1 MSCRTTSSNPY
12 SCSGAYSTV
21 IYIAVSIRVQWQSRR
36 RKLRKNGGAKS
47 DGARSG
53 LRHAGGSGDGSRQ
66 GGARRADLFF
76 LLCGVREEIRG
87 GSGAI
92 SKAPGNAF
100 WRD

>member
-12 SCSGAYSTV
+12 SWSGAYSSV
-21 IYIAVSIRVQWQSRR
+21 IYITVSIRVQWQSRR
-36 RKLRKNGGAKS
+36 RRLREDGGAKS

-66 GGARRADLFF
+66 DGARRTDLFF
-76 LLCGVREEIRG
+76 LLCGLREEIRG
-87 GSGAI
+87 GSATI
-92 SKAPGNAF
+92 SRAAGNAF